1 VTVPSTASRENP
13 LTDKKYV
20 DDELGKK
27 QNTLTFDNTPTKGSN
42 NPVTSDGI
50 CSVLDEHWE
59 HIANA
64 EGIAT
69 GI

>member
-1 VTVPSTASRENP
+1 MI
-13 LTDKKYV
+13 DKKYV
-20 DDELGKK
+20 DDELAKK
-27 QNTLTFDNTPTKGSN
+27 QSKLTFDTTPTKNST